1 MKRLITNGRHIPYD
15 PELVLLARE
24 LRKNMTKQE
33 RKLWYDFL
41 RHREYQFHR
50 QKPILDFIA
59 DFYCPAYKLVI
70 EVDGDQHY
78 TKIGKKAD
86 EERTES
92 LNSYGIEVMRFT
104 NDDIETDFKE
114 VCSKILNH
122 TNNSPL
128 FERGIKGECYWDAD

>member
-70 EVDGDQHY
+70 EVDGDQHS

-86 EERTES
+86 EERTKS

-122 TNNSPL
+122 IKNSPL